1 MRRRAS
7 GQKQG
12 KKAMSLAGKACIVTG
27 GAGALGLA
35 VCKALSGAGAK
46 VMAIDHGVVP
56 AEQPGIGGVDL
67 SDASKAKAAID
78 TAVADMGGLFALI
91 NVAGGFRFEKLG
103 EGKVETWD
111 FLYTVNLKTALCG
124 SMAALPHLLKNKKG
138 RIVNIGAAAAAK
150 PAAAGMGAYTA
161 SKAGVL
167 KLTESLAD
175 EVKNDGI
182 TVNAILPT
190 TIDTA
195 ANRRDMPKADFS
207 KWVKPEEIA
216 ALIIFLLS
224 DEASAIT
231 GANIPI
237 AGRV

>member
-1 MRRRAS
+1 
-7 GQKQG
+7 
-12 KKAMSLAGKACIVTG
+12 MSLAGKACIVTG

-46 VMAIDHGVVP
+46 VIAIDHGVIP

-67 SDASKAKAAID
+67 SDASKARAAVD
-78 TAVADMGGLFALI
+78 KAVAELGGLYALI
-91 NVAGGFRFEKLG
+91 NVAGGFRFETLG

-111 FLYTVNLKTALCG
+111 FLYTVNLKTALCA
-124 SMAALPHLLKNKKG
+124 SMAALPHLRKNKAG
-138 RIVNIGAAAAAK
+138 RVINIGAAAAAK
-150 PAAAGMGAYTA
+150 PASAGMGAYTA

-175 EVKNDGI
+175 ELKQEGI

-190 TIDTA
+190 TIDTP
-195 ANRRDMPKADFS
+195 ANRKDMPKSDFS

-216 ALIIFLLS
+216 ALIAFLLS
-224 DEASAIT
+224 DDASAIT

>member
-1 MRRRAS
+1 
-7 GQKQG
+7 
-12 KKAMSLAGKACIVTG
+12 MSLAGKACIVTG
-27 GAGALGLA
+27 GAGALGSA
-35 VCKALSGAGAK
+35 VCRALSGAGAK
-46 VMAIDHGVVP
+46 VMAIDHGVLP

-78 TAVADMGGLFALI
+78 KALAEMGGLYALI
-91 NVAGGFRFEKLG
+91 NIAGGFRFEKLAD
-103 EGKVETWD
+103 GKIDTWD
-111 FLYTVNLKTALCG
+111 FLYTVNLKTAVNACQ
-124 SMAALPHLLKNKKG
+124 AALPHLLKNKTG
-138 RIVNIGAAAAAK
+138 RIVNIGAAAAAAK
-150 PAAAGMGAYTA
+150 AGAGMGAYAA

-195 ANRRDMPKADFS
+195 ANRKDMPRADFS
-207 KWVKPEEIA
+207 KWVQPDEIA
-216 ALIIFLLS
+216 ALIEYLLS
-224 DEASAIT
+224 DKASAVT

>member
-1 MRRRAS
+1 
-7 GQKQG
+7 
-12 KKAMSLAGKACIVTG
+12 MSLAGKACIVTG

-46 VMAIDHGVVP
+46 VIAIDHGVIP

-67 SDASKAKAAID
+67 SDASKARAAID
-78 TAVADMGGLFALI
+78 KAVAEMGGLYALI
-91 NVAGGFRFEKLG
+91 NIAGGFRFETLG
-103 EGKVETWD
+103 DGKVETWD
-111 FLYTVNLKTALCG
+111 FLYTVNLKTALCA
-124 SMAALPHLLKNKKG
+124 SMAALPHLRKNRAG
-138 RIVNIGAAAAAK
+138 RVINIGAAAAAK
-150 PAAAGMGAYTA
+150 AASAGMGAYTA

-175 EVKNDGI
+175 ELKQEGI

-190 TIDTA
+190 TIDTP
-195 ANRRDMPKADFS
+195 ANRTDMPKSDFS
-207 KWVKPEEIA
+207 KWVKPGEIA
-216 ALIIFLLS
+216 ALIAFLLS

-231 GANIPI
+231 GASIPI

>member
-1 MRRRAS
+1 
-7 GQKQG
+7 
-12 KKAMSLAGKACIVTG
+12 MSLAGKACIVTG

-46 VMAIDHGVVP
+46 VIAIDHGIVP
-56 AEQPGIGGVDL
+56 AEQPGMGGVDL
-67 SDASKAKAAID
+67 SDASKAKAAINK
-78 TAVADMGGLFALI
+78 AVAEMGGLYALI
-91 NVAGGFRFEKLG
+91 NVAGGFKFEKLA
-103 EGKVETWD
+103 EGKIDTWD
-111 FLYTVNLKTALCG
+111 FLYTINLKTTVNACQ
-124 SMAALPHLLKNKKG
+124 AALPHLLKSKNG

-150 PAAAGMGAYTA
+150 SASAGMGPYTA

-167 KLTESLAD
+167 KLTEALAD

-182 TVNAILPT
+182 TVNAISPT

-195 ANRRDMPKADFS
+195 ANRKDMPKADFS
-207 KWVKPEEIA
+207 KWVQPEEIA
-216 ALIIFLLS
+216 SLIEYLLS
-224 DEASAIT
+224 EKASAIT

>member
-1 MRRRAS
+1 
-7 GQKQG
+7 
-12 KKAMSLAGKACIVTG
+12 MSLAGKACIVTG
-27 GAGALGLA
+27 GAGALGSA
-35 VCKALSGAGAK
+35 VCMALSGAGAK
-46 VMAIDHGVVP
+46 VMAIDNGVLP
-56 AEQPGIGGVDL
+56 AEQPGIGNVDL
-67 SDASKAKAAID
+67 SDAGKAKAAID
-78 TAVADMGGLFALI
+78 KAVSEMGGLYALI
-91 NVAGGFRFEKLG
+91 NIAGGFRWEKLAG
-103 EGKVETWD
+103 GKIGTWD
-111 FLYTVNLKTALCG
+111 FLYTVNVKTAVNACQ
-124 SMAALPHLLKNKKG
+124 AVLPHLLKAKTG

-161 SKAGVL
+161 AKAGVL
-167 KLTESLAD
+167 KLTEALAD

-195 ANRRDMPKADFS
+195 ANRKDMADADFS

-216 ALIIFLLS
+216 ALIEYLLS
-224 DEASAIT
+224 PAASAVT

>member
-1 MRRRAS
+1 
-7 GQKQG
+7 
-12 KKAMSLAGKACIVTG
+12 MSLAGKACIVTG
-27 GAGALGLA
+27 GAGALGSA

-46 VMAIDHGVVP
+46 VMAIDHGVLP
-56 AEQPGIGGVDL
+56 AEQPGLGNIDL
-67 SDASKAKAAID
+67 ADAARASAAID
-78 TAVADMGGLFALI
+78 KAVAEMGGLYALI
-91 NVAGGFRFEKLG
+91 NIAGGFRWEKLSG
-103 EGKVETWD
+103 GSIDTWD
-111 FLYTVNLKTALCG
+111 FLYTVNVKTAVNACQ
-124 SMAALPHLLKNKKG
+124 AALPHLLKAKNG

-161 SKAGVL
+161 SKAAVL

-195 ANRRDMPKADFS
+195 ANRKDMPKSDFS
-207 KWVKPEEIA
+207 RWVKPEEIA
-216 ALIIFLLS
+216 ALIEYLLS
-224 DEASAIT
+224 PAASAVT
-231 GANIPI
+231 GASIPI

>member
-1 MRRRAS
+1 
-7 GQKQG
+7 
-12 KKAMSLAGKACIVTG
+12 MSLSGKACVVTG
-27 GAGALGLA
+27 GAGALGSA

-46 VMAIDHGVVP
+46 VIAIDHGVLP
-56 AEQPGIGGVDL
+56 AEQPGIGNVDL
-67 SDASKAKAAID
+67 SDAAKAKAAID
-78 TAVADMGGLFALI
+78 KAAAEMGGLYALI
-91 NVAGGFRFEKLG
+91 NIAGGFRWEKLAG
-103 EGKVETWD
+103 GKIETWD
-111 FLYTVNLKTALCG
+111 FLYTVNVKTAVNACQ
-124 SMAALPHLLKNKKG
+124 AALPYLLKAKSG

-150 PAAAGMGAYTA
+150 PATAGMGAYTA

-167 KLTESLAD
+167 KLTEALAD

-195 ANRRDMPKADFS
+195 ANRKDMPDADFS

-216 ALIIFLLS
+216 ALIEYLLS
-224 DEASAIT
+224 PAASAVT